1 MFTLVTLIY
10 IWSIAGAYAYSL
22 RAWFTGDLPPTL
34 HFAIV
39 KVKKETR
46 IQKVVNFKLEKHFT
60 TIIFTILNFT
70 SILQCQKFTYLS

>member
-1 MFTLVTLIY
+1 MTEKWKLIDDDINKPILQSCYMFTLVTLIY

-39 KVKKETR
+39 KVNKETR
-46 IQKVVNFKLEKHFT
+46 
-60 TIIFTILNFT
+60 
-70 SILQCQKFTYLS
+70 Y